1 MQSTY
6 EKPIR
11 NIDTNPND
19 GAAQRERAAR
29 GNARAAEIRM
39 IADSELPGVCSP
51 NELAVSA
58 AAGHIG
64 ARWTRLFRK
73 HAL

>member
-51 NELAVSA
+51 NELAAERSRRA
-58 AAGHIG
+58 YWGEMDQTI
-64 ARWTRLFRK
+64 
-73 HAL
+73 